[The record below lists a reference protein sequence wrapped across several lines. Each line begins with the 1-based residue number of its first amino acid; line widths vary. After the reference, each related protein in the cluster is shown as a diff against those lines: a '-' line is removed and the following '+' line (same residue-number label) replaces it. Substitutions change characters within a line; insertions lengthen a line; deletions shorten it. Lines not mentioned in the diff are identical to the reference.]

1 MDNMI
6 FTSEVCGVVLIAP
19 FDKISRPPCSTIRF
33 IVFLS
38 LFFRCFYPFF
48 LYHRTFLLTVPF
60 EKIIPNTYNPNSVAP
75 PEMKLL
81 YLSILE
87 DGYTQPIVCYYSAKQ
102 DLYAIVDGF
111 HRWRVMKEHRD
122 IYEREQGM
130 LPVAVIDKPLSNR
143 MASTIRHNRA
153 RGSHNVD
160 LMSNIIKELHEL
172 GRSDAWIAKHLGM
185 DKDEVLRLKQ
195 ITGLAALFRDVK
207 FGQAWRPVE
216 EDE

>member
-1 MDNMI
+1 M
-6 FTSEVCGVVLIAP
+6 TSEPFRSPAYRIIA
-19 FDKISRPPCSTIRF
+19 
-33 IVFLS
+33 
-38 LFFRCFYPFF
+38 
-48 LYHRTFLLTVPF
+48 VPF

-143 MASTIRHNRA
+143 MASTMQHHSA
-153 RGSHNVD
+153 RGAYLAVLHKVPAGYAAQAASKQLCKKIQD
-160 LMSNIIKELHEL
+160 LDSVLARN
-172 GRSDAWIAKHLGM
+172 GR
-185 DKDEVLRLKQ
+185 R
-195 ITGLAALFRDVK
+195 AL
-207 FGQAWRPVE
+207 
-216 EDE
+216 